1 MTFVIQY
8 ADLED
13 MILELDTTEKV
24 RLTKIKSYEGQN
36 AQGLV
41 SEVIGIHVRQIRGD
55 KVFAWMYPVARYRT
69 NRGQP
74 LEPQDEETMIA
85 GWERAEEVSKL
96 IVTRLL
102 NEDTFKIRP
111 GIIDLGQAMPL
122 AGYWSLLDDEE
133 EEEDQPE

>member
-1 MTFVIQY
+1 M
-8 ADLED
+8 
-13 MILELDTTEKV
+13 
-24 RLTKIKSYEGQN
+24 TKIKSYEGQT

-41 SEVIGIHVRQIRGD
+41 HEVIGVHVRQIRGN

-74 LEPQDEETMIA
+74 LEKQDEEAMIS
-85 GWERAEEVSKL
+85 GWERAEEITEL
-96 IVTRLL
+96 IIKRLL
-102 NEDTFKIRP
+102 DKGTYKIRP